1 MLKVDV
7 LDTNRNK
14 VGDAE
19 VSPSIF
25 EGKIS
30 MPLMHEMIVCQ
41 MANKRRGTHS
51 CKTRAEV
58 RGGGRKPWKQKG
70 TGRARAGSSRSPLF
84 RGGGVIFG
92 PKPRDYSYKLPKQAR
107 RAALISA
114 ISMKMKEGTLTVV
127 DKISIEEPKTKKAM
141 ELLGSLG
148 VSSKTLFVAA
158 QLHTP
163 TLLSFRNI
171 QGVKILTA
179 EKLNVYDVV
188 NSDQVVIVQ
197 EALTALHER
206 LLK

>member
-1 MLKVDV
+1 MKVDV
-7 LDTNRNK
+7 FDTNRNK

-19 VSPSIF
+19 VSSSIF

-41 MANKRRGTHS
+41 LANKRRGTHS

-58 RGGGRKPWKQKG
+58 SGGGKKPWKQKG

-84 RGGGVIFG
+84 RGGGVTFG

-114 ISMKMKEGTLTVV
+114 ISMKVKEGMLTVV
-127 DKISIEEPKTKKAM
+127 DRISIEEPKTKKAV

-148 VSSKTLFVAA
+148 ISGKTLFVAA
-158 QLHTP
+158 GLHAP
-163 TLLSFRNI
+163 TLMSFRNI